1 MTKTI
6 LVSCLAASFL
16 LSGAAI
22 APTWAVT
29 GDLAKSN
36 QIIFADGDQTEEA
49 APQEEQGGEDRD
61 SRLINTQ
68 SSFDIAQAEEGE
80 AAEPKPEEGG
90 EGGEGGSD

>member
-22 APTWAVT
+22 APTWAASDPATSVRT
-29 GDLAKSN
+29 L
-36 QIIFADGDQTEEA
+36 FADGEQTEEA
-49 APQEEQGGEDRD
+49 APQEEQGSEDRD
-61 SRLINTQ
+61 SYLINSQPTFDLAQ
-68 SSFDIAQAEEGE
+68 SEEGE

-90 EGGEGGSD
+90 EGGGGD

>member
-1 MTKTI
+1 MTKSI

-29 GDLAKSN
+29 SDLAKSN
-36 QIIFADGDQTEEA
+36 QIIFADGDQNEEA
-49 APQEEQGGEDRD
+49 APKEEQGGEDRD
-61 SRLINTQ
+61 SHFINSQPTITLAQ
-68 SSFDIAQAEEGE
+68 SEENE

-90 EGGEGGSD
+90 EGGGD

>member
-22 APTWAVT
+22 APSWAVT

-49 APQEEQGGEDRD
+49 APQEEQGGDRD
-61 SRLINTQ
+61 SHLINTQ
-68 SSFDIAQAEEGE
+68 SSFDIAQAEEGG

-90 EGGEGGSD
+90 EGGSGGGD